1 MLYLIIFG
9 GLYITLVFTD
19 FVPLLREKKKKYLWF
34 YFPVYIVTLA
44 ANILYGLSFRM
55 TSITKILENFMSG
68 FVK

>member
-19 FVPLLREKKKKYLWF
+19 FVPCSVKKKKYLWF